1 MGLWWDQKVKAG
13 LIPYVIVA
21 VVIFQQVDG
30 LGTRYLI
37 RFRDR
42 QHGPAPFWCRAT
54 RRPAPAVGLQHSHPA
69 RHHVPHRKHCLLLC
83 S

>member
-1 MGLWWDQKVKAG
+1 MKAG

-54 RRPAPAVGLQHSHPA
+54 RRPAPAVGQQRSHPV
-69 RHHVPHRKHCLLLC
+69 RHVLRRRHYFHHD